1 MAKAGDPRRVVLL
14 VAIMLAIGLAALV
27 AAGWRE
33 RKATGRLEAL
43 AGESARAADLA
54 GEVRR
59 LQVAGRKAVEPSAE
73 SLNPAAFFERLA
85 AAIGIAP
92 ESVKGIETRR
102 VPQAKDSPYDELAT
116 MVRLAGVSQ
125 DKVGEFLQRI
135 EKENPQYLVKE
146 VRLVA
151 GEGKGALWDATITV
165 SLLVYRPD
173 TIDTESP

>member
-1 MAKAGDPRRVVLL
+1 MARPADGRRAAALAVV
-14 VAIMLAIGLAALV
+14 MLAVGLAALA

-33 RKATGRLEAL
+33 RKATGRLQAL
-43 AGESARAADLA
+43 TRETALAADLA

-116 MVRLAGVSQ
+116 MVRLAAVSQ
-125 DKVGEFLQRI
+125 DKVGEFLERI
-135 EKENPQYLVKE
+135 EKENPQYLVKD

-151 GEGKGALWDATITV
+151 SEGKGALWDATITV
-165 SLLVYRPD
+165 SLLLYRPD
-173 TIDTESP
+173 TIETEGS